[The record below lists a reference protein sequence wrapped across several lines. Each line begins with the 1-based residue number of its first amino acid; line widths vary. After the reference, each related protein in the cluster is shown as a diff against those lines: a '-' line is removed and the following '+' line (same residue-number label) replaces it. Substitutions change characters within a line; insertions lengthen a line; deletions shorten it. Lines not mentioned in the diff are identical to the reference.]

1 MRLETERLVLRE
13 PRLEDVDG
21 LLETYG
27 DPEVMRY
34 IAGGDPWTR
43 GRTLRALE
51 RWLRY
56 WDDDGFG
63 LCVVEHADG
72 RLLGDCGLLPWD
84 SRTWS
89 TGSRKA
95 LGENAE
101 VEIGWTLARSHWGCG
116 YATEAGRAIVAW
128 AFGELGLSRLISL
141 IQPGNDRSVR
151 VATKLGERYDRD
163 IVTAGGEQAGLYVL
177 ER

>member
-1 MRLETERLVLRE
+1 MRLETERLALRM
-13 PRLEDVDG
+13 PQLEDVDG

-43 GRTLRALE
+43 ERTLRALE

-63 LCVVEHADG
+63 LFVIEDADG
-72 RLLGDCGLLPWD
+72 RLLGRLRPLAVGQAG
-84 SRTWS
+84 RGS

-95 LGENAE
+95 LRR
-101 VEIGWTLARSHWGCG
+101 ARG
-116 YATEAGRAIVAW
+116 
-128 AFGELGLSRLISL
+128 
-141 IQPGNDRSVR
+141 
-151 VATKLGERYDRD
+151 DRD
-163 IVTAGGEQAGLYVL
+163 RLDARPCPLGPRLRDRGGTGDRRLGVRRA
-177 ER
+177 RACRA

>member
-1 MRLETERLVLRE
+1 MRLETERLVLRM

-21 LLETYG
+21 LVETYG

-34 IAGGDPWTR
+34 IASGDPWTR
-43 GRTLRALE
+43 ERTLRALE

-63 LCVVEHADG
+63 LLVVEDADG
-72 RLLGDCGLLPWD
+72 RVLGDCGLLPWD

-89 TGSRKA
+89 TGSRKT

-101 VEIGWTLARSHWGCG
+101 VEIGWTLGRAHWGCG
-116 YATEAGRAIVAW
+116 YATEAARAVVAW
-128 AFGELGLSRLISL
+128 AFGELGLPRLVSL
-141 IQPGNDRSVR
+141 IQPGNDSSIR
-151 VATKLGERYDRD
+151 VATKLGERYDRE
-163 IVTAGGEQAGLYVL
+163 IVTAGGEQASLYVI